1 MEKTCKNCGHHF
13 EGHFCPNCGQKYI
26 DQRLTLKDSISWA
39 LNSIFNL
46 DKGFLY
52 TTLTVLRKPGMVVKD
67 MLNGI
72 TIRYSHPFRFV
83 FIWASISALVGISLG
98 TYQDSSVAFNQAMG
112 VSDEVIRNGQKFQ
125 KFMGNYMSFV
135 ILSMIPLY
143 SLATKWLFKS
153 RGLNY
158 AEHLVM
164 NAYAMSSSMVV
175 GLPLTILYYY
185 YHDINVISYLN
196 LLMGAIIIGRVYS
209 QTMDVKFI
217 SAFFKYIIGFFITII
232 LFTVVLVVI
241 LIIALLIIKLGGFE
255 NPFKPA

>member
-72 TIRYSHPFRFV
+72 TIRYSHPFRFI
-83 FIWASISALVGISLG
+83 FIWASISAIIGLSLG
-98 TYQDSSVAFNQAMG
+98 TYKDSSEAFNQAIG
-112 VSDEVIRNGQKFQ
+112 VSEEAIKNGQKFQ
-125 KFMGNYMSFV
+125 SWMSNYMSFV

-143 SLATKWLFKS
+143 SLASKWLFKS

-164 NAYAMSSSMVV
+164 NAYALSSSMVV
-175 GLPLTILYYY
+175 GIPLTILYYY

-196 LLMGAIIIGRVYS
+196 LLMGAIVVGRVYS
-209 QTMDVKFI
+209 QSMDVGFI
-217 SAFFKYIIGFFITII
+217 QAFIKYIFTFLITII
-232 LFTVVLVVI
+232 LFSIALIII
-241 LIIALLIIKLGGFE
+241 LIIAIIIIKIGGFE
-255 NPFKPA
+255 NPFLPE